1 MTRSGHAGS
10 LRTSLVPSDDGALQ
24 QLRLNSGVATLIA
37 RRGASLQ
44 VARIETEKLLLQLLE
59 TELGRRAKEGAFSGK
74 FAGLTH
80 YFGYEGRCSM
90 PTNFDAT

>member
-1 MTRSGHAGS
+1 MHSSQLDPGLDAS
-10 LRTSLVPSDDGALQ
+10 LSASEH
-24 QLRLNSGVATLIA
+24 
-37 RRGASLQ
+37 GASPQ

-59 TELGRRAKEGAFSGK
+59 TELGRRKEEGAFSGK

>member
-1 MTRSGHAGS
+1 M
-10 LRTSLVPSDDGALQ
+10 
-24 QLRLNSGVATLIA
+24 
-37 RRGASLQ
+37 Q
-44 VARIETEKLLLQLLE
+44 VSRIETEKLLLQLLE
-59 TELGRRAKEGAFSGK
+59 IELKRRKQEGNFSGA

>member
-1 MTRSGHAGS
+1 M
-10 LRTSLVPSDDGALQ
+10 
-24 QLRLNSGVATLIA
+24 VAI
-37 RRGASLQ
+37 Q

-59 TELGRRAKEGAFSGK
+59 IELRRRKQEGKFSGA

>member
-1 MTRSGHAGS
+1 M
-10 LRTSLVPSDDGALQ
+10 
-24 QLRLNSGVATLIA
+24 
-37 RRGASLQ
+37 
-44 VARIETEKLLLQLLE
+44 ARIETEKLLLQLLE
-59 TELGRRAKEGAFSGK
+59 TELGRRTKEGAFSGK

>member
-1 MTRSGHAGS
+1 M
-10 LRTSLVPSDDGALQ
+10 
-24 QLRLNSGVATLIA
+24 
-37 RRGASLQ
+37 
-44 VARIETEKLLLQLLE
+44 ARIETEKMLLQLLE
-59 TELGRRAKEGAFSGK
+59 TELGRRKQEGAFGGK